1 MGRRLIDLTGKKF
14 GYLTVLE
21 LDKEKSTNIKY
32 WKCQCECGT
41 IKSIQGGHLKDG
53 TTTSCGCHRADKIN
67 IYNSN
72 RLINLIGKKFGKL
85 EVLSEDKSRTKQ
97 GKHYWFCKCECGN
110 IVSIKGDSL
119 RDGRSKSCGCI
130 KSYGEEKII
139 SILQELNINFITQ
152 KTFPGL
158 VSEKGISLR
167 IDFYLPDLKTCIEYN
182 GVQHYKA
189 IGGWSNKNHLNYTQ
203 EHDKIKEEYF
213 KNSDIKLII
222 ISYKDFNKL
231 NTVYLKDKLNIL
243 TSD

>member
-1 MGRRLIDLTGKKF
+1 MGRPLIDLTGKKF

-53 TTTSCGCHRADKIN
+53 SSTSCGCHRADKIN

-97 GKHYWFCKCECGN
+97 GKHYWFCQCECGN

-119 RDGRSKSCGCI
+119 RDGHSKSCGCT

-158 VSEKGISLR
+158 VSEKGVALR
-167 IDFYLPDLKTCIEYN
+167 VDFYLPDLNTCIEYN
-182 GVQHYKA
+182 GIQHYKA
-189 IGGWSNKNHLNYTQ
+189 TTGWSNEEHLIYTQ
-203 EHDKIKEEYF
+203 KHDKIKQDYCQEN
-213 KNSDIKLII
+213 KIKLIV
-222 ISYKDFNKL
+222 ISYLDYKN
-231 NTVYLKDKLNIL
+231 L
-243 TSD
+243 TSDFLKKKIFK

>member
-1 MGRRLIDLTGKKF
+1 MGRSLIDLTGKKF

-53 TTTSCGCHRADKIN
+53 TSTSCGCHRADKIN

-97 GKHYWFCKCECGN
+97 GKHYWFCQCECGN

-119 RDGRSKSCGCI
+119 RDGRSKSCGCT

-158 VSEKGISLR
+158 ISEKGVALR
-167 IDFYLPDLKTCIEYN
+167 VDFYLPDLNICIEYN

-189 IGGWSNKNHLNYTQ
+189 INGWNNENHLNYTQ
-203 EHDKIKEEYF
+203 KHDKIKEEYF
-213 KNSDIKLII
+213 KDSNIKLVTIP
-222 ISYKDFNKL
+222 YKDFNKL
-231 NTVYLKDKLNIL
+231 NAIYLKGKLNI
-243 TSD
+243 

>member
-1 MGRRLIDLTGKKF
+1 MGRPLIDLTGKKF

-53 TTTSCGCHRADKIN
+53 SSTSCGCHRADKIN

-97 GKHYWFCKCECGN
+97 GKHYWFCQCECGN

-119 RDGRSKSCGCI
+119 RDGHSKSCGCT

-158 VSEKGISLR
+158 VSEKGIALR
-167 IDFYLPDLKTCIEYN
+167 VDFYLPDLNTCIEYN
-182 GVQHYKA
+182 GIQHYKA
-189 IGGWSNKNHLNYTQ
+189 TTGWSNEEHLIYTQ
-203 EHDKIKEEYF
+203 KHDKIKQDYCQEN
-213 KNSDIKLII
+213 KIKLIV
-222 ISYKDFNKL
+222 ISYLDYKN
-231 NTVYLKDKLNIL
+231 L
-243 TSD
+243 TSDFLKKKIFK